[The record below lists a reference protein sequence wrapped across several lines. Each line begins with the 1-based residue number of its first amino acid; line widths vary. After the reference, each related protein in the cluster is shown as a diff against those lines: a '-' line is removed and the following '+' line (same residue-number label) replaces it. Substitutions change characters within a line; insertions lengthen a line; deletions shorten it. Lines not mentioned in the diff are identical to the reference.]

1 MAWKKGQSGNPR
13 GWIKDKP
20 FADAVRLALSEEE
33 PTTKKRKLRAIADR
47 LVDAA
52 LEGKAWAVREVMDR
66 VDGKAVQALDAT
78 ITDGSEFEDM
88 SADELRNYLI
98 AEAKELGLHLAEEPT
113 MGRRRKTKPA
123 AAASTRPKT

>member
-13 GWIKDKP
+13 GRPKDKP
-20 FADAVRLALSEEE
+20 FADALRITLAEEDT
-33 PTTKKRKLRAIADR
+33 TTKKRKLRAIADR

-52 LEGKAWAVREVMDR
+52 LKGDAWAIREVMDR

-88 SADELRNYLI
+88 SADELRDYLV
-98 AEAKELGLHLAEEPT
+98 AEAKELGLHFTKEPT
-113 MGRRRKTKPA
+113 MGRRRKAKPA
-123 AAASTRPKT
+123 AAAMTRANA